1 MAYKKI
7 NKVVYLNDEEMVWCS
22 KEKEYIP
29 AVEFELDKN
38 GQFKMWCIKCS
49 VAMVDEQRQLYIDS
63 AKTRKDFDIKQ
74 SKILLR
80 NIGYDLNSEF
90 SVHEQFL
97 IKHNL
102 VK

>member
-7 NKVVYLNDEEMVWCS
+7 NKVIYLDDEEMVWCS

-38 GQFKMWCIKCS
+38 GNFKMWCIKCA
-49 VAMVDEQRQLYIDS
+49 VAMSEDQREMYVQS
-63 AKTRKDFDIKQ
+63 AKHRKDFDSEQ
-74 SKILLR
+74 SKILLE
-80 NIGYDLNSEF
+80 NIGYNYDSEYTI
-90 SVHEQFL
+90 HEQFL

>member
-7 NKVVYLNDEEMVWCS
+7 NKVIYLDDEEMVWCS

-38 GQFKMWCIKCS
+38 GNFKMWCIKCA
-49 VAMVDEQRQLYIDS
+49 VAMSQDQREMYVQS
-63 AKTRKDFDIKQ
+63 AKTRKDFDLEQ

-80 NIGYDLNSEF
+80 NIGYDFDSEYTI
-90 SVHEQFL
+90 HEQFL